1 MRIAFV
7 TTEFVTET
15 NFAGGLSN
23 YTFNV
28 AQALVAE
35 KHEPEVF
42 LRSDH
47 DGLYEH
53 YGIPL
58 FKCSRASGF
67 PRHIRRILQDNI
79 DRTLRKRT
87 RKSLLE
93 SWGVETKIRERHRT
107 HPFDLVHYT
116 NLGGSGVFL
125 NKSVPSVVRLSSYRE
140 LLTPYGFLQN
150 EGDIFGEDKSIR
162 KAHAVISPS
171 KYVGD
176 FVAQKYQ
183 RNVDVVKS
191 PFIIREINEDKAF
204 ATQSCGSQIPFG
216 LFFGSLASWKGVY
229 VLAHALNQFL
239 NANPRHSFVFVGREL
254 KSKDHEQPWKEIT
267 KIVQRNLSRIIW
279 LDSLKHEKLFPIIR
293 MADFVCLPSLADNLP
308 NTLLEAMKM
317 GKVIVASKGRSF
329 DEVIENGKSGILCQP
344 GCVSS
349 LTKAM
354 NLAANLAPSE
364 KKRMIQELRKK
375 LSLFDRKSVVTEL
388 LEVYRRVI
396 DRHPYKI

>member
-23 YTFNV
+23 YTFNI
-28 AQALVAE
+28 AQALIAE

-58 FKCSRASGF
+58 FKCSKASDF
-67 PRHIRRILQDNI
+67 PSHLSKIFPDNNQI
-79 DRTLRKRT
+79 TSPKRT
-87 RKSLLE
+87 MKSLLE
-93 SWGVETKIRERHRT
+93 SWGVEKKIRHRHRT
-107 HPFDLVHYT
+107 HPFDIVHYT

-125 NKSVPSVVRLSSYRE
+125 NKLIPSVVRLSSYRE

-150 EGDIFGEDKSIR
+150 EGDIFGEDRSIR

-176 FVAQKYQ
+176 FVAHKCK
-183 RNVDVVKS
+183 RKVHVVKS
-191 PFIIREINEDKAF
+191 PFTIREIKEDNDF
-204 ATQSCGSQIPFG
+204 ANQNCRDHMPFG
-216 LFFGSLASWKGVY
+216 LFFGSIASWKGVY
-229 VLAHALNQFL
+229 VLAQALNQFL
-239 NANPRHSFVFVGREL
+239 DSHKDHRFIFVGREL
-254 KSKDHEQPWKEIT
+254 KSKEYANPWKMISNIVKRHRHRIT
-267 KIVQRNLSRIIW
+267 R
-279 LDSLKHEKLFPIIR
+279 LDSLKHEELFPIIR
-293 MADFVCLPSLADNLP
+293 LADFVCLPSLADNLP
-308 NTLLEAMKM
+308 NTLLEAMNL
-317 GKVIVASKGRSF
+317 GKVIIGTKGRSF
-329 DEVIENGKSGILCQP
+329 DEVIEDGKSGILCQP
-344 GCVSS
+344 GCVRS
-349 LTKAM
+349 LTEAM

-364 KKRMIQELRKK
+364 KRKMIKELRKK

-388 LEVYRRVI
+388 LKVYRRVI